1 MCEFRV
7 ENPQLALVVNQLDID
22 NTDSFTLDVT

>member
-7 ENPQLALVVNQLDID
+7 ENPQFTLVVNQLDID